1 MTILGIAIAG
11 ALGALARY
19 GISLAALRWFG
30 SAFPAGTLIVNL
42 VGCLCLGFLAELT
55 LEDPTI
61 AVRTRAIIGTGFL
74 GAFTTFSTFG
84 VETYRAIEAGEW
96 HIAAVNVALNVVVGL
111 LAVSLGFSFARQ
123 LGG

>member
-1 MTILGIAIAG
+1 MTIVGIAIAG

-19 GISLAALRWFG
+19 GVSLAALRWFG
-30 SAFPAGTLIVNL
+30 SDFPAGTLIVNL

-55 LEDPTI
+55 LDDPTI
-61 AVRTRAIIGTGFL
+61 ATRTRAIIGTGFF

-84 VETYRAIEAGEW
+84 VETFRAIEAGEW
-96 HIAAVNVALNVVVGL
+96 NIAALNIALNVVVGL

-123 LGG
+123 LGA

>member
-19 GISLAALRWFG
+19 GVSLAALRWFG
-30 SAFPAGTLIVNL
+30 SAFPLGTLIVNL
-42 VGCLCLGFLAELT
+42 LGCLCLGFLAELT
-55 LEDPTI
+55 MEDPTI
-61 AVRTRAIIGTGFL
+61 AVRTRAIIGTGFF

-84 VETYRAIEAGEW
+84 VETFRAIEAGEW
-96 HIAAVNVALNVVVGL
+96 NIAAVNVALNVVVGL